1 MYTNVA
7 LCETHKISYR
17 EWKEEDWS
25 LIFALEGAEDAR
37 SVNITRCIWTITL
50 SKCRVTLKSM
60 CTNVALCETHQI
72 SYREWKEEDW
82 SLIFAREGAEDAR
95 SVCITR
101 CIWTITLSKC
111 RVILKSMCTN
121 VALCETHRISYREW
135 KEEDWSLRFA
145 REGVQNARFY

>member
-1 MYTNVA
+1 
-7 LCETHKISYR
+7 
-17 EWKEEDWS
+17 
-25 LIFALEGAEDAR
+25 
-37 SVNITRCIWTITL
+37 
-50 SKCRVTLKSM
+50 M

-101 CIWTITLSKC
+101 CIWTITMSNC
-111 RVILKSMCTN
+111 RVMLKSMYTN
-121 VALCETHRISYREW
+121 VALRETHKISYREW

-145 REGVQNARFY
+145 LDGVQKARLLVLHVVFGPQRCPNVELY

>member
-7 LCETHKISYR
+7 LRETHKISYR

-25 LIFALEGAEDAR
+25 LIFAREEGAEDAR
-37 SVNITRCIWTITL
+37 LVSITRCIWTITS

-60 CTNVALCETHQI
+60 YTNVVLCETHKK

-82 SLIFAREGAEDAR
+82 SLSFAREGTEDAR
-95 SVCITR
+95 SVTITR

-121 VALCETHRISYREW
+121 VALCERIE
-135 KEEDWSLRFA
+135 
-145 REGVQNARFY
+145 